1 MKTYNEIK
9 LAQELIRFPTVKTED
24 KGIMNF
30 LSKKLNAIGF
40 KCTIIKSK
48 GTGSKPALN
57 LYARFGKSKPL
68 INFLGHTD
76 VVANLNNWKIP
87 PFKAVVKKGYLNGRG
102 SQDMKGGIACWIS
115 AVSNYIKKNNFKGSI
130 SIIIS
135 ADEETTGY
143 GCPAVMK
150 YIKRRGE
157 KIDFSIVGEPSSNRS
172 VGDEI
177 RIGRRGSMNGVITV
191 YGKSGHSAFAGSYI
205 NPCTALAKVISKLK
219 SSTLDSGTRFMPPSN
234 LEFTKINV
242 DNLSENVVP
251 QAASAKFNVRFNSK
265 HKSSSLK
272 KKLSKIINS
281 VARKEKCKTKI
292 EYRVSGEAFYTKPNK
307 EIYMVK
313 KIVKKVTGNS
323 AKLNCRGGT
332 SDSRFLGP
340 IPRLEL
346 GLRNTTIHMVDERSP
361 ISDLKKLTKIYYNIL
376 ENYFDENGN
385 N

>member
-1 MKTYNEIK
+1 MKTYNELK
-9 LAQELIRFPTVKTED
+9 LAQELIRFQTVKTED
-24 KGIMNF
+24 KGIMKF
-30 LSKKLNAIGF
+30 LSRKLNAIGF
-40 KCTIIKSK
+40 KCTIIPSK
-48 GTGSKPALN
+48 GIGPKPALN
-57 LYARFGKSKPL
+57 LYARFGKSKPH

-76 VVANLNNWKIP
+76 VVANLNNWKIS
-87 PFKAVVKKGYLNGRG
+87 PFKAVIKNGYLNGRG
-102 SQDMKGGIACWIS
+102 SQDMKGGVACWIS
-115 AVSNYIKKNNFKGSI
+115 AVSNFIKNKKFKGSI

-150 YIKRRGE
+150 HLKKKGE
-157 KIDFSIVGEPSSNRS
+157 KIDFSIVGEPSSNKS

-177 RIGRRGSMNGVITV
+177 RIGRRGSMNGIVTV

-205 NPCTALAKVISKLK
+205 NPCTALAKIIAKLK
-219 SSTLDSGTRFMPPSN
+219 SSSLDNGTKFMPPSN
-234 LEFTKINV
+234 LEFTKMNV

-251 QAASAKFNVRFNSK
+251 QSASAKFNVRFNSK
-265 HKSSSLK
+265 HKSASLK
-272 KKLSKIINS
+272 KKLSKIINT
-281 VARKEKCKTKI
+281 VAKKEKCKTKI

-313 KIVKKVTGNS
+313 KIVKKITGNS

-332 SDSRFLGP
+332 SDSRFLGS

-346 GLRNTTIHMVDERSP
+346 GLRNSTIHMVDERSP

-376 ENYFDENGN
+376 ENYF
-385 N
+385 

>member
-24 KGIMNF
+24 KGIMRF
-30 LSKKLNAIGF
+30 LSKKLTAIGF
-40 KCTIIKSK
+40 RCKIIKSK

-57 LYARFGKSKPL
+57 LYARFGKSKPH

-76 VVANLNNWKIP
+76 VVANLKNWKIP

-102 SQDMKGGIACWIS
+102 SQDMKGSVACWIS
-115 AVSNYIKKNNFKGSI
+115 AVSNFIKNKKFQGSI

-135 ADEETTGY
+135 ADEETTGH

-150 YIKRRGE
+150 YLRKKDER
-157 KIDFSIVGEPSSNRS
+157 IDFTVVGEPSSNRS

-177 RIGRRGSMNGVITV
+177 RIGRRGSMNGIVTV
-191 YGKSGHSAFAGSYI
+191 YGKSGHSAFAGTYI
-205 NPCTALAKVISKLK
+205 NPCTALAKIIAKLK
-219 SSTLDSGTRFMPPSN
+219 STSLDNGTKFMPPSN

-251 QAASAKFNVRFNSK
+251 QSASAKFNVRFNSK

-272 KKLSKIINS
+272 RKLSKIINS
-281 VARKEKCKTKI
+281 VAKKEKCKTKI

-332 SDSRFLGP
+332 SDSRFLGS

-361 ISDLKKLTKIYYNIL
+361 ISDLKKLTKIYYKIL
-376 ENYFDENGN
+376 ENYF
-385 N
+385 

>member
-1 MKTYNEIK
+1 MKTYNELK

-24 KGIMNF
+24 RGIMKF
-30 LSKKLNAIGF
+30 LSRKLTAIGF

-48 GTGSKPALN
+48 GTGPKPALN
-57 LYARFGKSKPL
+57 LYARFGKSKPH
-68 INFLGHTD
+68 ISFLGHTD

-102 SQDMKGGIACWIS
+102 SQDMKGGVACWIS
-115 AVSNYIKKNNFKGSI
+115 AVSNFIKNKKFKGSI

-150 YIKRRGE
+150 YLRRRGE
-157 KIDFSIVGEPSSNRS
+157 KIDFSVVGEPSSNKT

-177 RIGRRGSMNGVITV
+177 RIGRRGSMNGIINV
-191 YGKSGHSAFAGSYI
+191 YGKSGHSAFANSYI
-205 NPCTALAKVISKLK
+205 NPCTALAKIIAKLK
-219 SSTLDSGTRFMPPSN
+219 SSSLDNGTKFMPPSN

-251 QAASAKFNVRFNSK
+251 QYASAKFNVRFNSK
-265 HKSSSLK
+265 YKSSSLK
-272 KKLSKIINS
+272 KKLNKIINA
-281 VARKEKCKTKI
+281 VAKKEKCKTKI
-292 EYRVSGEAFYTKPNK
+292 EYKVSGEAFYTKPNK

-332 SDSRFLGP
+332 SDSRFLGS

-346 GLRNTTIHMVDERSP
+346 GLRNSTIHMVDEKTS

-376 ENYFDENGN
+376 ENYF
-385 N
+385 

>member
-1 MKTYNEIK
+1 MKTFNEIK

-24 KGIMNF
+24 KGIMKF
-30 LSKKLNAIGF
+30 LSKKLTAIGF
-40 KCTIIKSK
+40 RCKIIKSK
-48 GTGSKPALN
+48 GTGPKPALN
-57 LYARFGKSKPL
+57 LYARFGKSKPH

-87 PFKAVVKKGYLNGRG
+87 PFKAVVKKGFLNGRG
-102 SQDMKGGIACWIS
+102 SQDMKGGVACWIS
-115 AVSNYIKKNNFKGSI
+115 AVSSFIKNKNFKGSI

-135 ADEETTGY
+135 ADEETTGF

-150 YIKRRGE
+150 YLKKRNE
-157 KIDFSIVGEPSSNRS
+157 KIDFSLVGEPSSNKS

-177 RIGRRGSMNGVITV
+177 RIGRRGSMNGIVTV

-205 NPCTALAKVISKLK
+205 NPCTALAKIIAKLK
-219 SSTLDSGTRFMPPSN
+219 SSSLDNGTKFMPPSN

-251 QAASAKFNVRFNSK
+251 QSASAKFNIRFNSK

-272 KKLSKIINS
+272 KKLNKIINV
-281 VARKEKCKTKI
+281 VAKREKCKTKI

-307 EIYMVK
+307 EIFMVK

-332 SDSRFLGP
+332 SDSRFLGS

-346 GLRNTTIHMVDERSP
+346 GLRNNSIHQVNEQTSV
-361 ISDLKKLTKIYYNIL
+361 SDLKKLTLIYSNIL
-376 ENYFDENGN
+376 KDYFK
-385 N
+385 

>member
-1 MKTYNEIK
+1 MKIFNEIR

-24 KGIMNF
+24 KGIMKF
-30 LSKKLNAIGF
+30 LSKKLSSIGF
-40 KCTIIKSK
+40 KCKIIKSK
-48 GTGSKPALN
+48 GTDLKPALN
-57 LYARFGKSKPL
+57 LYARFGKSKPH

-102 SQDMKGGIACWIS
+102 SQDMKGGIACFIS
-115 AVSNYIKKNNFKGSI
+115 AISKFIKNKKFKGSI
-130 SIIIS
+130 SIIIA
-135 ADEETTGY
+135 ADEETTGF
-143 GCPAVMK
+143 GTPAIIK
-150 YIKRRGE
+150 YLKKRRE
-157 KIDFSIVGEPSSNRS
+157 KIDFSIVAEPSSNKS

-177 RIGRRGSMNGVITV
+177 RIGRRGSMNGIITV

-205 NPCTALAKVISKLK
+205 NPCTALAKIIAKLK
-219 SSTLDSGTRFMPPSN
+219 SSSLDNGTKFMPPSN
-234 LEFTKINV
+234 LEFTKMNV
-242 DNLSENVVP
+242 YNLSENVVP

-265 HKSSSLK
+265 HKSASLK
-272 KKLSKIINS
+272 KKLSKIINT
-281 VARKEKCKTKI
+281 VAKKEKCKTKI

-332 SDSRFLGP
+332 SDSRFLGS

-361 ISDLKKLTKIYYNIL
+361 ISDLKKLTRIYYNIL
-376 ENYFDENGN
+376 ENYF
-385 N
+385 

>member
-1 MKTYNEIK
+1 MKNYNEIK

-24 KGIMNF
+24 KGIMKF
-30 LSKKLNAIGF
+30 LSRKLDAIGF

-48 GTGSKPALN
+48 GTGPKPALN
-57 LYARFGKSKPL
+57 LYARFGKSKPH
-68 INFLGHTD
+68 ISFLGHTD

-102 SQDMKGGIACWIS
+102 SQDMKGGVACWIS
-115 AVSNYIKKNNFKGSI
+115 AVSNFIKNKKFKGSI

-150 YIKRRGE
+150 YLRKRGE
-157 KIDFSIVGEPSSNRS
+157 KIDFSVVGEPSSNKS

-177 RIGRRGSMNGVITV
+177 RIGRRGSMNGIINV
-191 YGKSGHSAFAGSYI
+191 YGKSGHSAFANSYI
-205 NPCTALAKVISKLK
+205 NPCTALAKIIAKLK
-219 SSTLDSGTRFMPPSN
+219 SSSLDNGTKFMPPSN
-234 LEFTKINV
+234 LEFTKMNV

-251 QAASAKFNVRFNSK
+251 QYASAKFNVRFNSK

-272 KKLSKIINS
+272 KKLNKIINTI
-281 VARKEKCKTKI
+281 AKKEKCKTKI

-332 SDSRFLGP
+332 SDSRFLGS

-346 GLRNTTIHMVDERSP
+346 GLRNSTIHMVDERTS

-376 ENYFDENGN
+376 ENYF
-385 N
+385 

>member
-1 MKTYNEIK
+1 MKIFNEIK

-24 KGIMNF
+24 KGIIKF
-30 LSKKLNAIGF
+30 LTKKLAAIGF

-48 GTGSKPALN
+48 GTGTKPALN
-57 LYARFGKSKPL
+57 LYARFGKSKPH

-76 VVANLNNWKIP
+76 VVANLNNWKIS

-102 SQDMKGGIACWIS
+102 SQDMKGGVACWIS
-115 AVSNYIKKNNFKGSI
+115 AVSSFIKNKKFKGSI

-143 GCPAVMK
+143 GCPAV
-150 YIKRRGE
+150 IKHLKKKGE
-157 KIDFSIVGEPSSNRS
+157 KIDFSIVGEPSSNKS

-177 RIGRRGSMNGVITV
+177 RIGRRGSMNGIITV

-219 SSTLDSGTRFMPPSN
+219 SSSLDNGTKFMPPSN

-242 DNLSENVVP
+242 ENLSENVVP
-251 QAASAKFNVRFNSK
+251 QSASAKFNVRFNSK

-272 KKLSKIINS
+272 KKLSNIINT
-281 VARKEKCKTKI
+281 VAKKEKCKTKI

-332 SDSRFLGP
+332 SDSRFLGS

-346 GLRNTTIHMVDERSP
+346 GLRNSTIHMVDERTS
-361 ISDLKKLTKIYYNIL
+361 ISDLKKLTKIYSNIL
-376 ENYFDENGN
+376 ENYF
-385 N
+385 